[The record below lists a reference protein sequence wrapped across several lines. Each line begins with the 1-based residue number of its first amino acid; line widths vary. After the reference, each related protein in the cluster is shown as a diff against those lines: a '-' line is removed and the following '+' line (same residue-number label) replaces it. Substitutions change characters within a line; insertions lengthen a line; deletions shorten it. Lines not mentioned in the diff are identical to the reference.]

1 MILRWTGSSDPH
13 GEGIPVG
20 GAVAASVTAAIAE
33 AAVWCLPLHT
43 VVSAG
48 SGGAIPLAVFVPSFL
63 SAFVVAVGL
72 ACRYRSSPR
81 VGTYTASA
89 GIIAGFVLGR
99 GSAQHVVFIVLVFL
113 LVGIRAVALAFRD
126 WREPIAASFL
136 IGALALVAEAVVAT
150 AAPSDWSHPL
160 IVLTPVFFIGSLM
173 SRAVSVWSSDDAEE
187 LPNERRDHWL
197 RRSVTGTT
205 WIPVAMVT
213 AVVLGVRGGA
223 LDHLGSFLAPVGNI
237 LVSLIVFVFSQLSRP
252 IFWLVDR
259 LGIDPEGVR
268 RVFAR
273 IQANAD
279 RARHRAAQ
287 QVGHPS
293 LLGRMLGL
301 TLFVLAVW
309 GLIRFMR
316 RLRPE
321 TKAESRPSSPAPV
334 TTISGAL
341 PAPPEV
347 MSRATRREPP
357 ADRVRRWYAEV
368 LAALARRGVR
378 KDPSLT
384 PAEFG
389 PEMTNAYPECAEA
402 FEALTR
408 AYEDVRYGS
417 LQLDRAGL
425 RRMDGHRRT
434 ILAAIRHRAPD
445 LPG

>member
-1 MILRWTGSSDPH
+1 VS
-13 GEGIPVG
+13 
-20 GAVAASVTAAIAE
+20 ASVTAAIAE

-48 SGGAIPLAVFVPSFL
+48 SGTAIPLALFLPSFV
-63 SAFVVAVGL
+63 SVFAVAVAL

-81 VGTYTASA
+81 VGTFTASA
-89 GIIAGFVLGR
+89 GMIAGLVLGR

-113 LVGIRAVALAFRD
+113 LLGIRAIALAFRD
-126 WREPIAASFL
+126 WREPIATSFL
-136 IGALALVAEAVVAT
+136 VGALALVAEAVVAT
-150 AAPSDWSHPL
+150 AAPNDWSHPL
-160 IVLTPVFFIGSLM
+160 IILTPVFFIGSLI
-173 SRAVSVWSSDDAEE
+173 SRAVSVWSSHDAEE
-187 LPNERRDHWL
+187 LMQERREHWL
-197 RRSVTGTT
+197 RRSVAGTA
-205 WIPVAMVT
+205 WIPVAMLI

-223 LDHLGSFLAPVGNI
+223 LDHVGSVLAPVGNA
-237 LVSLIVFVFSQLSRP
+237 LVSLLVFVFSQLSRP

-279 RARHRAAQ
+279 RAGHRARQ
-287 QVGHPS
+287 HVGHPS

-301 TLFVLAVW
+301 TLFVLAAW
-309 GLIRFMR
+309 GLIRFLR

-321 TKAESRPSSPAPV
+321 TTGEGRRPSHAPV
-334 TTISGAL
+334 TAISGSL
-341 PAPPEV
+341 PAPPDVVE
-347 MSRATRREPP
+347 RTTRREPP

-368 LAALARRGVR
+368 LAALARRGVQ

-389 PEMTNAYPECAEA
+389 PQMSAAYPECAEA
-402 FEALTR
+402 FGALTR

-425 RRMDGHRRT
+425 RLMEEHRKT
-434 ILAAIRHRAPD
+434 ILAAIRRRE
-445 LPG
+445 PGLDE

>member
-1 MILRWTGSSDPH
+1 MIRRRI
-13 GEGIPVG
+13 E
-20 GAVAASVTAAIAE
+20 ASGTAAIAE

-43 VVSAG
+43 VVAAG
-48 SGGAIPLAVFVPSFL
+48 SGAAIPITLFLPAFLLAFT
-63 SAFVVAVGL
+63 VAVGL
-72 ACRYRSSPR
+72 ACRYRTSPR
-81 VGTYTASA
+81 VGAFTAGA

-99 GSAQHVVFIVLVFL
+99 GSAQHVTLVVLVCL
-113 LVGIRAVALAFRD
+113 LVGIRSVALAFRD

-136 IGALALVAEAVVAT
+136 IGALALVAEAVVGT
-150 AAPSDWSHPL
+150 AASNDWSHPL
-160 IVLTPVFFIGSLM
+160 IVLTPVFFIGSLI

-187 LPNERRDHWL
+187 LAREQRDHWL
-197 RRSVTGTT
+197 RRTVTGTA
-205 WIPVAMVT
+205 WIPVAMLT
-213 AVVLGVRGGA
+213 SVVLGVRGGV
-223 LDHLGSFLAPVGNI
+223 LDHLGSFLAPVGNV

-279 RARHRAAQ
+279 GARRRAAQ

-301 TLFVLAVW
+301 TLFVLATW

-316 RLRPE
+316 RITPE
-321 TKAESRPSSPAPV
+321 TRGEGRRVSPAPV
-334 TTISGAL
+334 SAISSAL
-341 PAPPEV
+341 PTPPDLAPR
-347 MSRATRREPP
+347 SARREPP
-357 ADRVRRWYAEV
+357 ADRVRRWYGEV

-378 KDPSLT
+378 KDPWLT

-389 PEMTNAYPECAEA
+389 PEMADAYPECSEA

-425 RRMDGHRRT
+425 RRMDGHRKT
-434 ILAAIRHRAPD
+434 ILAAIRHRAPET
-445 LPG
+445 PPEPPA

>member
-1 MILRWTGSSDPH
+1 MLRWVGSSDPR
-13 GEGIPVG
+13 GEGIAVG
-20 GAVAASVTAAIAE
+20 GAVSASVTAAVAE
-33 AAVWCLPLHT
+33 GAVWCLPLQT

-48 SGGAIPLAVFVPSFL
+48 SGAAIPFASFIPLFLLAFT
-63 SAFVVAVGL
+63 VAVGL

-81 VGTYTASA
+81 VGTFTASA

-99 GSAQHVVFIVLVFL
+99 GSAQHFVFIVLVFL
-113 LVGIRAVALAFRD
+113 LVGIRAVGLAFRD
-126 WREPIAASFL
+126 WREPIATSFL
-136 IGALALVAEAVVAT
+136 VGALALVSEAIVAT
-150 AAPSDWSHPL
+150 AAPNDWSRPL
-160 IVLTPVFFIGSLM
+160 IVLTPVFFVGSLM
-173 SRAVSVWSSDDAEE
+173 SRAISVWSSDEVDE
-187 LPNERRDHWL
+187 LTAERRDHWL
-197 RRSVTGTT
+197 RRSVTSTA

-223 LDHLGSFLAPVGNI
+223 LDHLGSYLAPVGNV

-279 RARHRAAQ
+279 RARHRATQ
-287 QVGHPS
+287 EVGHPS
-293 LLGRMLGL
+293 LFGRMVGL
-301 TLFVLAVW
+301 ALFVLAAW
-309 GLIRFMR
+309 GLIRFLR
-316 RLRPE
+316 RLRPG
-321 TKAESRPSSPAPV
+321 TKGEGRRPSHAPV
-334 TTISGAL
+334 TIASGAL
-341 PAPPEV
+341 PPPTDV
-347 MSRATRREPP
+347 TPQPARREPP

-368 LAALARRGVR
+368 LAALERRGVR
-378 KDPSLT
+378 MDPALT

-389 PEMTNAYPECAEA
+389 PKMTNAYPECAEA

-417 LQLDRAGL
+417 LRMDRPGL

-434 ILAAIRHRAPD
+434 ILAAIRRREPD
-445 LPG
+445 PHG